1 MALEGNLTAFGLS
14 EILQLIA
21 VQQKTGML
29 TVTNVDNTTV
39 MFFRG
44 GEIVSTRDRR
54 RKARDSFK
62 DYLTR
67 YGVLEREQLVRI
79 SQISAQSKLDFTDI
93 LTSEGFITREEM
105 LKHWR
110 KQVLESMHDVLTWEE
125 GTYKFVTSQEIVDG
139 IKSPECFNVEGML
152 MESMRRIDEFP
163 QMLEMFPS
171 EKLVFSRRQN
181 QPTGEEMTE
190 NERDIFAL
198 VSDPTSLRNLI
209 ARGRMPVFEVY
220 EALKQLREKGLVSMA
235 EPTGGG
241 SDAPGALPEERAAR
255 GPTKNVIPIL
265 TAGLLFVGAM
275 YAGFRGTVGFAN
287 PEVLA
292 RVELPRDA
300 ELSRNQ
306 LEHRLRWLLEA
317 YRAQNGVYPES
328 LSALESAGL
337 VSPVL
342 LEKARVRAFRYRLT
356 SSQSG
361 YTLL

>member
-93 LTSEGFITREEM
+93 LTSEGFLTRETL

-110 KQVLESMHDVLTWEE
+110 KQVLETLHDVLTWEE

-139 IKSPECFNVEGML
+139 IKSLESFNVEGML

-171 EKLVFSRRQN
+171 EKLVFERRDGQSEA
-181 QPTGEEMTE
+181 EETTE
-190 NERDIFAL
+190 NERDVLAIVA
-198 VSDPTSLRNLI
+198 DPKSLRDVI
-209 ARGRMPVFEVY
+209 ACARMPVFEVY
-220 EALKQLREKGLVSMA
+220 EALKQLREKGLVSTR
-235 EPTGGG
+235 EPEDGG
-241 SDAPGALPEERAAR
+241 SAAPDGETRQRTRRDPF
-255 GPTKNVIPIL
+255 KNVLPLL
-265 TAGLLFVGAM
+265 TAGLFFVGSM
-275 YAGFRGTVGFAN
+275 YVGFHGALGHADFESLSRI
-287 PEVLA
+287 EVPVDS
-292 RVELPRDA
+292 RVERA
-300 ELSRNQ
+300 R
-306 LEHRLRWLLEA
+306 LEQHLRWLLEA
-317 YRAQNGVYPES
+317 YHATNGAYPDA
-328 LSALESAGL
+328 LSSLESAGL
-337 VSPVL
+337 ASHEVI
-342 LEKARVRAFRYRLT
+342 EKSRAHAFRYRLT
-356 SSQSG
+356 ANQTG